1 MISMKEYND
10 ADLGCE
16 EEALASGGLSSPA
29 WHLGRMTFL
38 LPSFHSRHLG
48 SKICFGWFSR
58 EKLSRIG
65 V

>member
-1 MISMKEYND
+1 MKEYND

-48 SKICFGWFSR
+48 SKNMFW
-58 EKLSRIG
+58 L